1 MMKTILFPTDFSPVA
16 GNALRFAFLLA
27 ERLEAR
33 IELLHVYHYHLID
46 TDLMPNPV
54 LQAME
59 REQLSAAMDYFQSY
73 ARQLQGSM
81 AKEVPVAFHIEQG
94 FAVEEIVAKAESLAP
109 DLIVMGTTGASNIM
123 EDVFGSTT
131 SSVMQQVNCPV
142 LAVPKRATYQAI
154 RRIAL
159 ATDLRQSEPQQVSHL
174 IEWARLLEAEV
185 HRVHVT
191 PSDRKEKEEVITPT
205 HPHPPSTSA
214 FGQIPLHV
222 LHHDQVLEGLDEF
235 IRQQQIDLIAL
246 IPHKRSFWEQWWHP
260 SLTRRMLLHA
270 HTPIL
275 AVKP

>member
-1 MMKTILFPTDFSPVA
+1 MKTILFPTDFSPVA

-59 REQLSAAMDYFQSY
+59 REQLTAAMDYFQSY
-73 ARQLQGSM
+73 ARQLRGSM
-81 AKEVPVAFHIEQG
+81 AQEVPVAFHIEQG
-94 FAVEEIVAKAESLAP
+94 FAVEEIVAKAEQLDP
-109 DLIVMGTTGASNIM
+109 DLIVMGTTGASNLM

-142 LAVPKRATYQAI
+142 LAVPKRASYQAI

-174 IEWARLLEAEV
+174 IEWARLLKAEL
-185 HRVHVT
+185 HRVHVAPVDRQEDLMAPL
-191 PSDRKEKEEVITPT
+191 PSQSN
-205 HPHPPSTSA
+205 HA
-214 FGQIPLHV
+214 FEQIPLHV

-235 IRQQQIDLIAL
+235 TRQQQIDLIAL